1 VSRPPLRCSR
11 LLPRCEAAVK
21 VFKAAAK
28 VARCEV
34 AVEVFKAAADV

>member
-1 VSRPPLRCSR
+1 VLR
-11 LLPRCEAAVK
+11 LLQGCRRGVKAAVK

-28 VARCEV
+28 VARCKV